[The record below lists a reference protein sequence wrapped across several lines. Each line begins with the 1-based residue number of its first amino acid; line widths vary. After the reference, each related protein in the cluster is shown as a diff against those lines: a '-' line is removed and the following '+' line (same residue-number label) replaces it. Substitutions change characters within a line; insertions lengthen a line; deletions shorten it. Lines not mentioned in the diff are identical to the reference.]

1 MAEKFKSA
9 KKRRIAQKVAVYCIL
24 VLLSFFFL
32 IPLYNMVA
40 KSFMSVQESISRPPT
55 WFPSGFKFS
64 NYTKV
69 FEQIGT
75 TNGISYVI
83 VYLINTGKI
92 MILAIPATIFTSC
105 FVAYGFAKINFKGKN
120 IAFMILLSGT
130 MISGSVTM
138 IPSYI
143 IWVKLG
149 LHNTNVPLWI
159 GAWFG
164 GGIMNVFLV
173 RQFMTTIPYV
183 LNESATIEGAG
194 HFRIF
199 FSIILP
205 NCRPIMATLFVGTFL
220 ALWNDFTGPLIY
232 LKDKWE
238 WTLAMGVARFGLDG
252 ETGGINYLMAACTLM
267 TILPVCMFLFGQK
280 FFIDSIVLSG
290 MKE

>member
-1 MAEKFKSA
+1 MEVRSA
-9 KKRRIAQKVAVYCIL
+9 KKRMLVQKILIYAVL
-24 VLLSFFFL
+24 AVLSLFFM

-40 KSFMSVQESISRPPT
+40 KSLMTVQESISRPPT
-55 WFPSGFKFS
+55 WFPSEFRWD
-64 NYTKV
+64 NYVKV
-69 FEQIGT
+69 FEQMGT
-75 TNGISYVI
+75 TNGISYLF

-92 MILAIPATIFTSC
+92 MLLSIPAVIFTSN
-105 FVAYGFAKINFKGKN
+105 FVAYGFAKISFRGKN
-120 IAFMILLSGT
+120 IAFMILLSST

-143 IWVKLG
+143 IWVRLG
-149 LHNTNVPLWI
+149 LYNTSVPLWI
-159 GAWFG
+159 GSWFG

-173 RQFMTTIPYV
+173 RQYMTTIPYV

-232 LKDKWE
+232 LKDQWE
-238 WTLAMGVARFGLDG
+238 WTLAMGIARFGLDG

-267 TILPVCMFLFGQK
+267 TILPVCMFLFGQR